1 MTKPKK
7 PPKPKKEDN
16 NNPQENT
23 GDTTGYPIGDST
35 DDSIDDTFPDEDVWC
50 DDIEDTEPTSSDD
63 EYEEEDVFPHFPD
76 DETEG
81 DTGDFTPDPEPPPL
95 PNTPE
100 VDNVIEYHP
109 DRSYFFIFG
118 QGASGKT
125 VLISSILYYLRAI
138 RSDRYSDTLVNI
150 NNSDLKHESEGNRLW
165 SELSRTIYTRTF
177 PRGTT
182 TIQNQNPIP
191 RHINAHFTPSSNSPE
206 FKFCLMDMAGEDLE
220 KVDYMSNQRLPDSI
234 KTYIKE
240 LPKENICFI
249 YVLNP
254 EDQYYSN
261 EKKLALFEAF
271 IDSLDANEHTNTP
284 LLLLVTKW
292 DTIKDEFSSAEEF
305 VKSVFNPIWG
315 TLKQEQRKINIG
327 EFSIGVVN
335 GNDPAAT
342 NFETFDPTYPE
353 RVFKWMY
360 KTQTGVNLDGN
371 TEKEKSLFQKLLDSF
386 K

>member
-7 PPKPKKEDN
+7 PPKPKKEEN
-16 NNPQENT
+16 INPQENN
-23 GDTTGYPIGDST
+23 GDTSGDPIGGQTEEPTEVPFSDFGEW
-35 DDSIDDTFPDEDVWC
+35 DNDMG
-50 DDIEDTEPTSSDD
+50 DTEPTATD
-63 EYEEEDVFPHFPD
+63 EDEEETEEPVFPPFPE
-76 DETEG
+76 DETEQ
-81 DTGDFTPDPEPPPL
+81 DIPYPEPPPL

-100 VDNVIEYHP
+100 VDNNVIEYHP

-125 VLISSILYYLRAI
+125 VLISSILYYLRVI
-138 RSDRYSDTLVNI
+138 RSDRYSDTLINI

-165 SELSRTIYTRTF
+165 SELSRTIFTRTF

-220 KVDYMSNQRLPDSI
+220 KVDYMSNQTLPDSI

-240 LPKENICFI
+240 LPKENMCFI

-254 EDQYYSN
+254 EDQYFSN

-271 IDSLDANEHTNTP
+271 IDSLDANEHTDTP
-284 LLLLVTKW
+284 LLFLVTKW

-305 VKSVFNPIWG
+305 VRSVFNPIWG
-315 TLKQEQRKINIG
+315 TLKQEKRKINIG

-360 KTQTGVNLDGN
+360 KTQTGVSLDNN
-371 TEKEKSLFQKLLDSF
+371 TKKEKSFFQKLLDSF